1 MDNRPYFEY
10 GKKEIEYLKSRDKIL
25 GSAIDEIGPIKRAV
39 RPDLYQALV
48 QSIVGQQISTKA
60 QETVWGRII
69 DRFNPITPE
78 SLGKISA
85 EELQSCGMTMRKANY
100 IKDMTDS
107 ILKGDI
113 DLSKLDDM
121 DDEEVC
127 KYLCKI
133 KGIGIWT
140 AQMVMTFSMQR
151 PDVISFGDL
160 AILRGLRMLYGHK
173 EITREIFNK
182 YEKLYSPYASV
193 ASLYIWEIA
202 GGALPHLKDPANN

>member
-1 MDNRPYFEY
+1 
-10 GKKEIEYLKSRDKIL
+10 
-25 GSAIDEIGPIKRAV
+25 
-39 RPDLYQALV
+39 
-48 QSIVGQQISTKA
+48 
-60 QETVWGRII
+60 
-69 DRFNPITPE
+69 PITPE
-78 SLGKISA
+78 SLGKVSA
-85 EELQSCGMTMRKANY
+85 EDLQACGMTMRKANY

-127 KYLCKI
+127 KYLCQI